1 VAAHDDRKDRLEPA
15 LVHASTVYGLFVTQR
30 QNLVS
35 FYLVALGFLSA
46 AYVAALRDRLRA
58 AAVAVCALGAA
69 ASAAAILQ
77 DRRLRQLMRAAEEA
91 LRQLQRRLAA
101 EAGVPALEILARA
114 DAAAPDQAPAPRRL
128 TRGQVVRV
136 LYGAVGLLFC
146 AGAVYAA
153 ARR

>member
-1 VAAHDDRKDRLEPA
+1 MAAHDDRKDRLEPA

-91 LRQLQRRLAA
+91 CGSSSADWRRRRACRRWRSSRGPTPPRPTRRPRP
-101 EAGVPALEILARA
+101 AG
-114 DAAAPDQAPAPRRL
+114 
-128 TRGQVVRV
+128 
-136 LYGAVGLLFC
+136 
-146 AGAVYAA
+146 
-153 ARR
+153 